1 MEVRPSHLP
10 LLSRDPS
17 IMPAA
22 VPRIPLSTYRLQ
34 FNPSFTFLDAAKL
47 IPYLHQLGITDC
59 YTSPYLKA
67 TPGSTHG
74 YDVIDPT
81 VLNPEIGTEADYQ
94 IFITA
99 LHEHGM
105 GQLLDVVPN
114 HMGIAGSA
122 NVWWQDVLEN
132 GPSSHY
138 ATFFDID
145 WTPVKPELEN
155 TVLLPILGDQYG
167 IVLENQEIA
176 LQYDDGQLFL
186 QYYEHR
192 LPLDPS
198 TWNIALTFRQEN
210 LVTVLEEASPA
221 LQEYQSIVTA
231 LSHLPIRTETDPERI
246 AERYREKEVIRRRLS
261 AVISNHEP
269 LKHFLTQNLHLLNG
283 SKGSPRSFDQ
293 LDELVSNQ
301 AYRLAFWRVA
311 GEEINYRRF
320 FDINQLAAIRMELP
334 AVFQEAQQK
343 IFDLVSSGAVTGL
356 RIDHVDGLYDPQ
368 GYLAQWQAWAAQ
380 QFQATPDL
388 QGRVLYVLVEK
399 ILGTGERLN
408 PDWPVHGTTGYE
420 FLSLV
425 NHLFIHPS
433 HQRQIEQVYTRFSKS
448 HFSYDDLI
456 YHCKKLI
463 MTSSMAGEINALGH
477 ELNVLSEQNRRSRDF
492 TLNSLIYAIREII
505 ACFPVYRTYI
515 RPDSQ
520 EPITDRDRAYIRLAV
535 ARAKRRNPALSNLVF
550 DFIRDVLMHTT
561 PQDSAPLDWEIIRP
575 FVMKF
580 QQTTSPVTAKGVEDT
595 AFYQYNRLTSLNEV
609 GGEPQHFGLSI
620 SKFHHYMQER
630 AEQWPWSLSSTSTH
644 DTKRSEDVRARIN
657 VLSEIPMEW
666 RNRLR
671 TWNRLNKKAAHRLE
685 EQLVPS
691 RNEEYLIY
699 QTLLGIWPFGAI
711 SDEVLNQV
719 LERLQT
725 YMVKALREAK
735 VTSSWLNPDEAYEQA
750 VMKFLT
756 RILSPTDKNAFLEDF
771 VPFQRR
777 IASYGLYNSLSQVLI
792 KTLAPG
798 VPDFYQGTELW
809 DFTLVDPD
817 NRGLVNYVH
826 YQERL
831 TELHDLKEKL
841 NPIELIQFLFQH
853 ADNGLMKMFVTHTA
867 LHFRKTHSSLFL
879 KGTYRPLEA
888 QGEQAEHICGFH
900 RQEGKTE
907 CLAIFPR
914 FLTQLI
920 PDSTVLPIGESLWGD
935 TRIALPPDLANQP
948 LRNVFTQEIVAPQN
962 DQDMLELPVATLF
975 AHFPFAVLEPLS

>member
-1 MEVRPSHLP
+1 MEGGRSHLP
-10 LLSRDPS
+10 PLSRDPS
-17 IMPAA
+17 IMSANS
-22 VPRIPLSTYRLQ
+22 PRIPLSTYRLQ
-34 FNPSFTFLDAAKL
+34 FNASFTFLDAARL
-47 IPYLHQLGITDC
+47 IPYLDKLGISDC
-59 YTSPYLKA
+59 YASPYLKA
-67 TPGSTHG
+67 APGSSHG

-81 VLNPEIGTEADYQ
+81 VLNPEIGTEADYHV
-94 IFITA
+94 FITA
-99 LHEHGM
+99 LQEHGM
-105 GQLLDVVPN
+105 GQVLDVVPN

-167 IVLENQEIA
+167 IVLENQEIV
-176 LQYDDGQLFL
+176 LHYDDGQLFL
-186 QYYEHR
+186 RYYEHR

-198 TWNIALTFRQEN
+198 TWSIVLTFRQDD
-210 LVTVLEEASPA
+210 LVTALGKSLPV

-231 LSHLPIRTETDPERI
+231 LSHLPLRTETDPERI

-261 AVISNHEP
+261 AVVSEHET
-269 LKHFLTQNLHLLNG
+269 LQQFLADNLRMLNG
-283 SKGSPRSFDQ
+283 SKGSPRSFDL
-293 LDELVSNQ
+293 LDTIVSNQ

-320 FDINQLAAIRMELP
+320 FDINQLAAIRMEQS

-368 GYLAQWQAWAAQ
+368 GYLEQWQTWAAQ
-380 QFQATPDL
+380 QFHATPDS
-388 QGRVLYVLVEK
+388 QGRVLYLLVEK

-408 PDWPVHGTTGYE
+408 PDWPVHGTTGYA

-425 NHLFIHPS
+425 NHLFVQTS
-433 HQRQIEQVYTRFSKS
+433 HQRQIEQLYTRFTKKS
-448 HFSYDDLI
+448 LQYDDLI
-456 YHCKKLI
+456 YQCKKLI
-463 MTSSMAGEINALGH
+463 MTSSMAGDINALGH
-477 ELNVLSEQNRRSRDF
+477 ELNVLSERNRRSRDF

-505 ACFPVYRTYI
+505 ACFPVYRTYV
-515 RPDSQ
+515 RPDPE
-520 EPITDRDRAYIRLAV
+520 EPVTDRDRVYIRLAV

-550 DFIRDVLMHTT
+550 DFIRDLLMKI
-561 PQDSAPLDWEIIRP
+561 PQDSSPLDWEILRP

-609 GGEPQHFGLSI
+609 GGEPQHFGVSLSN
-620 SKFHHYMQER
+620 FHQYMQER
-630 AEQWPWSLSSTSTH
+630 AGQWPWSLSSTTTH

-657 VLSEIPMEW
+657 VLSEIPTEW

-671 TWNRLNKKAAHRLE
+671 TWNRFNKKAAHRLD

-699 QTLLGIWPFGAI
+699 QTLLGVWPFG
-711 SDEVLNQV
+711 SFSEGVRKQL

-725 YMVKALREAK
+725 YMIKALREAK

-750 VMKFLT
+750 VLKFLA
-756 RILSPTDKNAFLEDF
+756 RILSPTTTNAFLDDF
-771 VPFQRR
+771 LPFQRR
-777 IASYGLYNSLSQVLI
+777 IAGFGIYNSLAQVLI

-798 VPDFYQGTELW
+798 IPDFYQGTELW
-809 DFTLVDPD
+809 DLSLVDPD
-817 NRGLVNYVH
+817 NRGQVDYGL

-831 TELHDLKEKL
+831 AELQDHQQKL
-841 NPIELIQFLFQH
+841 NPIELIQFLFQY
-853 ADNGLMKMFVTHTA
+853 AENGLIKMFVTHIA
-867 LHFRKTHSSLFL
+867 LHYRKKHSSLFL
-879 KGTYRPLEA
+879 NGTYCPLEA
-888 QGEQAEHICGFH
+888 KGEQAERICGFL
-900 RQEGKTE
+900 RQDKKHVG
-907 CLAIFPR
+907 LAVLPR

-920 PDSTVLPIGESLWGD
+920 PDPTTFPVGESVWGQ
-935 TRIALPPDLANQP
+935 TWIILPSDLGAQSF
-948 LRNVFTQEIVAPQN
+948 RNVFTQEIVAPQK
-962 DQDMLELPVATLF
+962 DSDMVGLSVAALF
-975 AHFPFAVLEPLS
+975 SHFPFALLEPLS